1 MAIPFANAEY
11 VSRSSGSNA
20 CCKGAYN
27 ARTKI
32 KDEQTN
38 ITYSFQKQG
47 GNVFHEILLPEDADK
62 KFLDTRILMNEVE
75 RTENRKNSQ
84 LLKEYL
90 LALPDEKNVSL
101 ELKKEMIYEFIKDS
115 KFIEEGLAVQ
125 IDIHEPDKDD
135 KNWHAHLL
143 VTTRR
148 FTQDGK
154 QLGKKA
160 RDLEPLVRGGR
171 LNTHVLAKL
180 ITPPT
185 EAWVEVQ
192 NRVFVRHGLENRVD
206 PISSI
211 PQEHIGPI
219 RMRSSLNEAV
229 IRNEERR
236 IANIELLKNGR
247 DVLNIIIKQISV
259 FSKKDLFRAVKCVPD
274 QTRAESLVEDALQSH
289 GVIVLY
295 HEDGSETG
303 FYTTAEIREEE
314 LKLLRLGSYIK
325 EQNNLIVTA
334 TGMVSNLIK
343 EDESLSNQ
351 QQEALSHLLLGMGGI
366 RVLKGRAGTG
376 KSHVLGKVASITAS
390 YKIEVMGL
398 APTHKAKLELAKVG
412 YERCDTIKGFLFK
425 LYNDRVDLAKN
436 SLIVVDEAGMVG
448 NDDYS
453 ELLRVAAARSC
464 NVILAG
470 DERQLSSMQRG
481 GMFAA
486 YADKFGY
493 FELNEIRRQEV
504 EWGRE
509 VALAFSVGS
518 VREGI
523 NILISNDRLVRRDT
537 KIDSME
543 SLLTDWNNSSEL
555 LENKLIIAVKNSDV
569 DIINKG
575 ARELLKGR
583 GILNGLEYLISKT
596 EVSFEDEFANKDN
609 IESDNKDEAAACF
622 MRGDRIVFKETN
634 KELGINNGD
643 FGQLVYA
650 SYKEFRVK
658 LDRRNKEEK
667 QIVFNPNEFSGFK
680 HGYAS
685 TIYKAQGASI
695 RDVYVLHDGFAMMKN
710 SYVALSRHVKDLHL
724 YTNYEATKNDNQLIR
739 QLSFDPESSASI
751 NYFTK
756 EKLAASEQ
764 QQQDKQNQQNK
775 GLLARIGE
783 RIGEKI
789 SSFAKS
795 QITSFVDKHQVNAD
809 YYVFEKPEIS
819 QVKVEEILELVDE
832 YKIAA
837 DSQGDIINEQ
847 VELEDTKLE
856 EQEKAVVGVYT
867 RASSN
872 RQTKQNTKNSIKVDD
887 RFGNA
892 PKSKQRKSAKA
903 RFYANREY
911 QQNKENRNK
920 IRSEIDYKQELEQ
933 LREEAKWGAEKI
945 AESFFGEPNK
955 HLSNKTTLRYGEH
968 GKLAIRISGEK
979 AGNWYD
985 FSQSKGGDL
994 FDLVQDRQGCDFKGV
1009 VAYLR
1014 DTLGISG
1021 SSHLR
1026 LVHDNEAGDKYVHY
1040 YKQINQNKALEL
1052 AKIRK
1057 AENLYNRSVNIEKDT
1072 VPYKYLSEARNIT
1085 CNLGSDVKTCL
1096 IFDKFLNKKLPA
1108 IVAFARDASGN
1119 ITGGQQVLLDPKLGQ
1134 KADIPVPKKSF
1145 GKIAGSFVEVES
1157 REAASLKNKQDENLK
1172 DRCKITIIAEG
1183 LETALSI
1190 KQAGI
1195 EAKILCSLGISNIK
1209 NYIPQIGER
1218 IIIAADN
1225 DGENSITEKTIIEAK
1240 NALAKHAMVN
1250 VVKPDEIGDFNDYL
1264 QKQGNIAG
1272 TKEIRGIFE
1281 PVINSLESYSDK
1293 EAKII
1298 VSYEQFKDEK
1308 TDIDQFLRQNR
1319 HLLDNLVKIAADYD
1333 IAKLK
1338 DKLENL
1344 SDLTKLEL
1352 LKHTYNEEFSL
1363 SIAKIEEQIDL
1374 ELANA
1379 KISKFK
1385 LSSKK
1390 INIDDLRAQVTNY
1403 AIDRWQAQNY
1413 LPLADNQVK
1422 ALVSRSLFELN
1433 NKELIIMTLNG
1444 WWFIENPGEIKPLSY
1459 KVKCECVGEKITKIS
1474 GYLVEKTVLNSLDM
1488 HLQIKED
1495 DDIIREAI
1503 RIGKTRKAQLDEAL
1517 AHDPQIHELSS
1528 LGSKVQRSVAEQLVD
1543 YKLQHG
1549 IGMDANVTTEK
1560 LELMKTA
1567 AELEQKL
1574 LPDITNRFKQELH
1587 EGFLE
1592 GKVISHNQQREDIQL
1607 SVDLA
1612 VHRLRAE
1619 VHEQMHDLHA
1629 HMLDHHSIVYSMDIS
1644 GRNLGHN
1651 KDHYIT
1657 VIQKTVTQVK
1667 EFQDDVNLRRDQ
1679 HEEEHEQ
1686 MHQNGMSIGMNM

>member
-38 ITYSFQKQG
+38 ITYNFQKQG
-47 GNVFHEILLPEDADK
+47 GNVFHEILLPEGVDK

-171 LNTHVLAKL
+171 VNTHVLAEL

-185 EAWVEVQ
+185 EIWVEVQ

-247 DVLNIIIKQISV
+247 DVLNIITKQMSV

-274 QTRAESLVEDALQSH
+274 QIRAEALVEDALRFDQ
-289 GVIVLY
+289 GVVVLY
-295 HEDGSETG
+295 HKDGSKTG

-314 LKLLRLGSYIK
+314 LKLMRLGNYIK
-325 EQNNLIVTA
+325 EQNNLIA

-343 EDESLSNQ
+343 DDESLSNQ
-351 QQEALSHLLLGMGGI
+351 QQEALSHLLLGRGGI
-366 RVLKGRAGTG
+366 KVLKGRAGTG
-376 KSHVLGKVASITAS
+376 KSHVLGKVAAIAAS
-390 YKIEVMGL
+390 CKIEVMGL

-436 SLIVVDEAGMVG
+436 SLILVDEAGMVG

-453 ELLRVAAARSC
+453 ELLRVAAARGC

-470 DERQLSSMQRG
+470 DERQLSSIQRG
-481 GMFAA
+481 GMFSA
-486 YADKFGY
+486 YANRFGY

-504 EWGRE
+504 QWGKE

-523 NILISNDRLVRRDT
+523 NVLISNDRLVRRDT

-543 SLLTDWNNSSEL
+543 SLLTDWNNSIET
-555 LENKLIIAVKNSDV
+555 LEYRLIIAVKNSDV

-575 ARELLKGR
+575 ARELLKDKGV
-583 GILNGLEYLISKT
+583 LSGLEYLISKKS
-596 EVSFEDEFANKDN
+596 VSFEGEFDDED
-609 IESDNKDEAAACF
+609 AAGF

-634 KELGINNGD
+634 KSLNINNRD
-643 FGQLVYA
+643 FGKLTYA

-658 LDRRNKEEK
+658 LDRGEEV
-667 QIVFNPNEFSGFK
+667 VFNPNEFSGFK

-685 TIYKAQGASI
+685 TVYKAQSASI
-695 RDVYVLHDGFAMMKN
+695 RDVYVLHNGFATMKN

-724 YTNYEATKNDNQLIR
+724 YTNYEATKNDEQLIH
-739 QLSFDPESSASI
+739 QLSFDPESRASI

-756 EKLAASEQ
+756 EDLAAFE

-789 SSFAKS
+789 SSFARG

-809 YYVFEKPEIS
+809 YYVFEKPEVS

-856 EQEKAVVGVYT
+856 EQEKAVVGGYT

-872 RQTKQNTKNSIKVDD
+872 RQTKQNTKNAIKVDD

-920 IRSEIDYKQELEQ
+920 IRCEIDYEQEIEQ
-933 LREEAKWGAEKI
+933 LRKEAKWGAEKI
-945 AESFFGEPNK
+945 AKSFFGEPNK

-1021 SSHLR
+1021 PTHLR
-1026 LVHDNEAGDKYVHY
+1026 LVHDNEAGDKYVDY
-1040 YKQINQNKALEL
+1040 YKQVNQDKALEL

-1057 AENLYNRSVNIEKDT
+1057 AENLYNRSINIEKNT
-1072 VPYKYLSEARNIT
+1072 VPYRYLSEARNIT
-1085 CNLGSDVKTCL
+1085 CNLGPDVKTCL
-1096 IFDKFLNKKLPA
+1096 IFDRFLNKKLPA

-1134 KADIPVPKKSF
+1134 KAAISVPKKSF
-1145 GKIAGSFVEVES
+1145 GKIAGSFVEVAS
-1157 REAASLKNKQDENLK
+1157 RETASLKNKQDENLK

-1240 NALAKHAMVN
+1240 NSLAKHAMVN

-1298 VSYEQFKDEK
+1298 VSYEQFKGEK

-1374 ELANA
+1374 ELANV

-1422 ALVSRSLFELN
+1422 AVVSRSLFELN
-1433 NKELIIMTLNG
+1433 NKERIIMALNG
-1444 WWFIENPGEIKPLSY
+1444 WWFIENPDEIKPLSY
-1459 KVKCECVGEKITKIS
+1459 KVKCERVGEKITKIS
-1474 GYLVEKTVLNSLDM
+1474 GYLVEKTVLDSPDM
-1488 HLQIKED
+1488 HLQIKKD

-1503 RIGKTRKAQLDEAL
+1503 KIGKTRRAKLDEAL

-1543 YKLQHG
+1543 YKLQHVM
-1549 IGMDANVTTEK
+1549 GMDANVTTER

-1574 LPDITNRFKQELH
+1574 LPDITDRFKQGLH
-1587 EGFLE
+1587 EGFVE
-1592 GKVISHNQQREDIQL
+1592 GKISDDQQKEDIQI
-1607 SVDLA
+1607 SIDLA
-1612 VHRLRAE
+1612 VHRLRTE

-1629 HMLDHHSIVYSMDIS
+1629 HMLDHHSIVSSMDIS
-1644 GRNLGHN
+1644 GRNLGHD
-1651 KDHYIT
+1651 KDHYMT

-1667 EFQDDVNLRRDQ
+1667 EFQEDVNLRRDQ

-1686 MHQNGMSIGMNM
+1686 MHQNGISIGMNM